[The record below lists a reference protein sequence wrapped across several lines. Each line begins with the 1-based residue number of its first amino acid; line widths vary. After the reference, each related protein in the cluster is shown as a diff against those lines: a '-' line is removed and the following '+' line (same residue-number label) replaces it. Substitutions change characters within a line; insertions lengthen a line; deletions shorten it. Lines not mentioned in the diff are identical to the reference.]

1 MFDLLF
7 SDKNL
12 GFTTQLF
19 EFCDGFWTLR
29 LTRFLSL
36 NVFLFEQ
43 SQKFF
48 VNPRGVIHAAG
59 CTFGY
64 VIIHGRD
71 EGLTPTGE

>member
-1 MFDLLF
+1 LNFAMA
-7 SDKNL
+7 S
-12 GFTTQLF
+12 G
-19 EFCDGFWTLR
+19 

-36 NVFLFEQ
+36 NVFLFE
-43 SQKFF
+43 
-48 VNPRGVIHAAG
+48 GVIHAAG